1 MRRQVAVLGLN
12 DRMAFDET
20 WIPPQTHELG
30 TPDGRVLRYCVYG
43 PADGLPV
50 IAHHGTPGTRWERPD
65 VIQAIEEADLR
76 VLLHGRPGFGSTRRP
91 GRVVADVAEDVR
103 LLADAQGWEQFTV
116 TGFSGGGPH
125 ALACAGLLPD
135 RVIRC
140 STVAGIAP
148 PDARGLD
155 FIGTL
160 DWARDASRGED
171 LLRPDLERRGQEILA
186 EIVAGVQG
194 SIGRSGT
201 PGRVERMRATC
212 IDGLDGWIDDF
223 LALIRPWGFDL
234 GKITAPISIWYGSED
249 ENTTREHTEWLLAN
263 VPGAERHEYPGGH
276 DPEDADYR
284 RMLAWL
290 RG

>member
-1 MRRQVAVLGLN
+1 MT
-12 DRMAFDET
+12 FDGP
-20 WIPPQTHELG
+20 WIPPQTDELG
-30 TPDGRVLRYCVYG
+30 TPDGRVLRYCLYG

-65 VIQAIEEADLR
+65 AIEAIEEAGLR
-76 VLLHGRPGFGSTRRP
+76 VLLHGRPGFGSTRQP
-91 GRVVADVAEDVR
+91 GRVVADVTDNVR
-103 LLADAQGWEQFTV
+103 LLADAQGWEQFAV

-125 ALACAGLLPD
+125 ALACAALLPD

-148 PDARGLD
+148 PDAPELD
-155 FIGTL
+155 FMGTL
-160 DWARDASRGED
+160 DWPKDASQGEE
-171 LLRPDLERRGQEILA
+171 LLRIDLERHGWEILA
-186 EIVAGVQG
+186 EIEAGVQG
-194 SIGRSGT
+194 SIGATAET

-212 IDGLDGWIDDF
+212 IDGLDGWIDDY

-234 GKITAPISIWYGSED
+234 SKIAAPITVWYGSED

-290 RG
+290 HG